1 MDSDFALTRSLNRL
15 IAALNDTIGACEAI
29 ARDARRFPLYAKY
42 EHEVALRRDVVG
54 RLKHK
59 IAHLGGEPR
68 HRGTWGGW
76 LARLFARMAGIGP
89 RSERFVLRLF
99 EREERHLA
107 ACLRALV
114 AEDRLPPAFR
124 RELALLLLGL
134 NEAFCR
140 RELDRFGSSGAWI
153 DRSVVGR

>member
-29 ARDARRFPLYAKY
+29 ARDARRFALYAKY
-42 EHEVALRRDVVG
+42 EHEVALRRDIVR
-54 RLKHK
+54 RLTLRV
-59 IAHLGGEPR
+59 AHLGGEPR
-68 HRGTWGGW
+68 RRGTLGGW
-76 LARLFARMAGIGP
+76 LERLLVRLGGIGL
-89 RSERFVLRLF
+89 RGERCVLRLF
-99 EREERHLA
+99 RREERHLA

-114 AEDRLPPAFR
+114 AEDGLPPAFR

-140 RELDRFGSSGAWI
+140 RELDRFGPRGAWA
-153 DRSVVGR
+153 DHLAVGR

>member
-42 EHEVALRRDVVG
+42 EREVLLRQDVVR
-54 RLKHK
+54 RLRHK
-59 IAHLGGEPR
+59 VGHLGGEPR
-68 HRGTWGGW
+68 GRGTLRGW
-76 LARLFARMAGIGP
+76 LKRMRIRLLGIGLTN
-89 RSERFVLRLF
+89 ERFVVRLF

-114 AEDRLPPAFR
+114 AEERLPPAFR
-124 RELALLLLGL
+124 RELAKLLLGL

-140 RELDRFGSSGAWI
+140 RELHRFGPRSAWA
-153 DRSVVGR
+153 DRTAIGR